1 VDPDT
6 GSRHQ
11 RLTNGQDTW
20 RARCGD
26 KPHDGFG
33 GRAGETYREQSRQGA
48 PVRPNI
54 HRKQLT
60 FDWVDDQTQ
69 RWERGRITPADREHL
84 ADWLTRF
91 DPATAGPVAFAME
104 GCTGWRYIAEE
115 MAKAGVDAHL
125 AEPADTSALRG
136 PKRRAKTDK
145 ADAKL
150 LRELLATGRLPECYI
165 PPAQVLE
172 WRALLELYQDLRIQH
187 TGWAQRIQAVCF
199 HQGTTAPGQAGIVR
213 GDRARLRAIID
224 EQLTI
229 SGRLQVNTALTIM
242 DVLAEHLDRLRRRLL
257 STARGVK
264 GARALMHDI
273 YGVGPMSSLALCAW
287 LGGEHRFSSS
297 RKAVRFVGL
306 DITVHSS
313 DGKRSPGRLSRQGP
327 EVLRWLLFEAAKTSA
342 RSCAPGYG
350 YYTQVRDRYDA
361 NRACLSQARR
371 IVRQA
376 THILTGLG
384 DDAFTI
390 VAQPAAPTTIA
401 R

>member
-1 VDPDT
+1 MVTELEEVPMSIV
-6 GSRHQ
+6 G
-11 RLTNGQDTW
+11 
-20 RARCGD
+20 
-26 KPHDGFG
+26 
-33 GRAGETYREQSRQGA
+33 
-48 PVRPNI
+48 I

-60 FDWVDDQTQ
+60 FDWVDEQNDK
-69 RWERGRITPADREHL
+69 WERGRISPADREHL

-91 DPATAGPVAFAME
+91 DPAASGPVAFAME

-115 MAKAGVDAHL
+115 MGKAGVIAHL
-125 AEPADTSALRG
+125 AEPADTSVLRG
-136 PKRRAKTDK
+136 PKRRAKT
-145 ADAKL
+145 DAKL

-172 WRALLELYQDLRIQH
+172 WRALLELYQDLRVQH

-213 GDRARLRAIID
+213 GDRARLKAIVD
-224 EQLTI
+224 EQLSI

-287 LGGEHRFSSS
+287 LGGEQRYSSS

-342 RSCAPGYG
+342 RPCAPGYG
-350 YYTQVRDRYDA
+350 YYTQVKDRYDA

-371 IVRQA
+371 IVRHA

-390 VAQPAAPTTIA
+390 IAQPTAPTTIA